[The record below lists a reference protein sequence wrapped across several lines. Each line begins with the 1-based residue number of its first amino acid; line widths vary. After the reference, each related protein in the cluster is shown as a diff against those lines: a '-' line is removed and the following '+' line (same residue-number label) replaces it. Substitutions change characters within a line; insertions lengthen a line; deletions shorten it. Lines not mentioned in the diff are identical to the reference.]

1 MSKECIVYSLL
12 HVEQLFLLYAADNW
26 HVCYF
31 LWNYS
36 SVTWRW
42 RIRDNQSKSEFLP
55 LNSFVLFRGLF
66 YDTSSSLRLDWSSS
80 LVGQRYKLQQKL
92 NNSSHIGIQKE
103 FWLNDVWGSRSQTT
117 YVYSV
122 WKEWGLWNSSFY
134 CGNVSVS
141 LCFFHLGSAFSAQN
155 SLYISVYCVK
165 YKKKALH

>member
-122 WKEWGLWNSSFY
+122 WKEWGLFEIQAFIVEMYLLAYASFIL
-134 CGNVSVS
+134 VLHSVHKIVCTS
-141 LCFFHLGSAFSAQN
+141 QCIA
-155 SLYISVYCVK
+155 
-165 YKKKALH
+165 